1 MRTNHHLLY
10 FIGLATCAVSLPLS
24 PFLLSVSQFFL
35 AGNWIMEGQ
44 FKNKWQLFKQRK
56 GLLIFLLLFL
66 LHFAGLFYSKDI
78 SAALNDLK
86 IKLPLFILPFI
97 IATSRPVSEKETNR
111 LLLLFAMAVLVSSI
125 LSYVHILSNPWADI
139 REASLFISYIRLSI
153 QVNLSVFF
161 VVYLLIRYAGFT
173 VMIYKIAGIVMVL
186 WLVYFLFLLKS
197 LTGFAIFLFLFALL
211 SVHILVSQ
219 KHWLLRFGFPFILS
233 LLTGYVLLNLVS
245 IANLFL
251 VPEPNSEQL
260 KEYTE
265 SGNPYKH
272 EPHKLELE
280 GGNYVWLFICEEE
293 LKQEWNKVSELDF
306 QGKDLKGQEL
316 RVTLIRYMTS
326 LGLTKDSTGF
336 DQLTERDMAHVEH
349 GIASVFYTKRVFPNP
364 RLYQFAWEMD
374 RYFKGGNPNNLS
386 VAQRI
391 EYWKTSLQ
399 IIREN
404 PWFGTGTGDVQD
416 AFYRQYEINQS
427 ELHPENRLRAHNQF
441 LTFAIALGIPVMIL
455 LAIAILI
462 PVYIERKHTWFLAQ
476 VILFS
481 ALISMLNE
489 DTLETQAGVSF
500 FAYFYS
506 LLVFGS
512 DKDSQSL

>member
-35 AGNWIMEGQ
+35 AGNWIIEGQ
-44 FKNKWQLFKQRK
+44 FKHKWQLLKQRK
-56 GLLIFLLLFL
+56 GLLIFFAIFL
-66 LHFAGLFYSKDI
+66 LHFVGLFYSQNI
-78 SAALNDLK
+78 TSALNDLK
-86 IKLPLFILPFI
+86 IKLPLFILPLI
-97 IATSRPVSEKETNR
+97 LATSRPVGERETNR
-111 LLLLFAMAVLVSSI
+111 LLLLFALAALASSI
-125 LSYVHILSNPWADI
+125 LSFVHILSNPWADI

-153 QVNLSVFF
+153 QINLSIFF
-161 VVYLLIRYAGFT
+161 VAYLLIRYAGFT
-173 VMIYKIAGIVMVL
+173 VMIYKIAGIIMVL
-186 WLVYFLFLLKS
+186 WFGYFLFLLKS
-197 LTGFAIFLFLFALL
+197 LTGFAIFLFLVILL
-211 SVHILVSQ
+211 CIHILISQ
-219 KHWLLRFGFPFILS
+219 KHWLLRFGFLFILS
-233 LLTGYVLLNLVS
+233 LLTGYVLLNLVT

-251 VPEPNSEQL
+251 VPEPNLEQL

-272 EPHKLELE
+272 EPNNLELE

-293 LKQEWNKVSELDF
+293 LEQEWNKVSELDF

-326 LGLTKDSTGF
+326 LGLRKDSAGF
-336 DQLTERDMAHVEH
+336 SQLTERDLAHVEH
-349 GIASVFYTKRVFPNP
+349 GIASAFYTKPFFPNP

-404 PWFGTGTGDVQD
+404 PWFGTGTGDVQI
-416 AFYRQYEINQS
+416 AFDQQYEINQS
-427 ELHPENRLRAHNQF
+427 ELHRENRLRAHNQF
-441 LTFAIALGIPVMIL
+441 LTFAIALGIPAMIL
-455 LAIAILI
+455 LVIAIVI
-462 PVYIERKHTWFLAQ
+462 PLYIERKHKWFLAQ
-476 VILFS
+476 VILFA
-481 ALISMLNE
+481 ALISMMNE

-512 DKDSQSL
+512 DKDSQLL